1 MLESK
6 EKSKPTPKTCWVTY
20 KLQGL
25 STEKFLKIVEK
36 IIEGEYTLIKPP
48 AIEPEE
54 LEEFEEFEAADSD
67 FINYN

>member
-6 EKSKPTPKTCWVTY
+6 EKSKPPPKTCWVTY

-54 LEEFEEFEAADSD
+54 LDEFEELEAADSD

>member
-6 EKSKPTPKTCWVTY
+6 EKNKPPPRTCWVTY

-54 LEEFEEFEAADSD
+54 LKEFGEPELAEPD
-67 FINYN
+67 FISEN

>member
-6 EKSKPTPKTCWVTY
+6 EKSKPPPRTCWVTY

-36 IIEGEYTLIKPP
+36 IIAGEYTLIKPP
-48 AIEPEE
+48 TTAPEE
-54 LEEFEEFEAADSD
+54 LEEFEEFEGADSD

>member
-6 EKSKPTPKTCWVTY
+6 EKSKPPPRTCWITY

-25 STEKFLKIVEK
+25 STEKFLKVVEK

-48 AIEPEE
+48 VIELEE
-54 LEEFEEFEAADSD
+54 LEEFEEFEVPEAD
-67 FINYN
+67 FMNEN

>member
-6 EKSKPTPKTCWVTY
+6 EKSKPPPKTCWVTY

-54 LEEFEEFEAADSD
+54 LDEFQEFEAADSD